1 MRFRAFI
8 IALLACCLTVL
19 PLSGKALAQSRTN
32 LTYDDIRGTGL
43 ANNCTTLPETARG
56 SFPLDANQ
64 DYVLTD
70 LCMQPTSYFVKEE
83 PKNARREAEFV
94 STKVTTR
101 LTSSLEGVNGPLNWN
116 KSGGLTFVEE
126 DGMDFQPIT
135 VKTPD
140 GELIPFLFTT
150 KGLVAETAPN
160 LTAINTSTDFQGE
173 YSVPSYRTSN
183 FLDPKGRGL
192 TSGYDNAVARPGL
205 ADSEELEE
213 SNVKRYTVET
223 GKLAMSVSKVDGRT
237 GEIAGIFEALQPSDS
252 DMGAHEAHDV
262 KIQGIFYGRVAPRNA

>member
-19 PLSGKALAQSRTN
+19 PLSGKALAQSRTD
-32 LTYDDIRGTGL
+32 LTYEDIRGTGL

-56 SFPLDANQ
+56 SFPLDAGQ

-101 LTSSLEGVNGPLNWN
+101 LTTSLEGVNGPLKWN
-116 KSGGLTFVEE
+116 KNSGLTFVEE
-126 DGMDFQPIT
+126 DGMDFQAIT

-150 KGLVAETAPN
+150 KGLVANTAPN
-160 LTAINTSTDFQGE
+160 LTAINTSTDFTGE
-173 YSVPSYRTSN
+173 YNVPSYRTSN

-192 TSGYDNAVARPGL
+192 TAGYDNAVARPGL

-213 SNVKRYTVET
+213 SNVKRFTVGT

-237 GEIAGIFEALQPSDS
+237 GEIAGVFEAEQPSDN
-252 DMGAHEAHDV
+252 DMGAHESHDV
-262 KIQGIFYGRVAPRNA
+262 KIQGIFYGRVAPREA